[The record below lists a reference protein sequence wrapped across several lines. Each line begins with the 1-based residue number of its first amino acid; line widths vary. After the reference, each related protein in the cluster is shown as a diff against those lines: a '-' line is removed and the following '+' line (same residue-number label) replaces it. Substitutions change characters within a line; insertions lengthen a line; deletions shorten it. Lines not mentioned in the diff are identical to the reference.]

1 MQPTLTVG
9 EKLIVSMLC
18 ELYRALKINS
28 DIDPAFGLAA
38 IRGGHLWALKM
49 TYEGV
54 FGAEEYP
61 DETRSEVW
69 EILSLWSMIEDTF
82 NKLSTADKEKLAA
95 SSSTVRCAFAASTAA
110 RGASCP

>member
-1 MQPTLTVG
+1 MQPKTLTVG

-49 TYEGV
+49 TYERCLRGRGV
-54 FGAEEYP
+54 SL
-61 DETRSEVW
+61 TQLRSIFW
-69 EILSLWSMIEDTF
+69 CRSRSRAACATDTPRSRT
-82 NKLSTADKEKLAA
+82 NLTA
-95 SSSTVRCAFAASTAA
+95 SSLNSRLKLRRPIRHLQSHHDT
-110 RGASCP
+110 